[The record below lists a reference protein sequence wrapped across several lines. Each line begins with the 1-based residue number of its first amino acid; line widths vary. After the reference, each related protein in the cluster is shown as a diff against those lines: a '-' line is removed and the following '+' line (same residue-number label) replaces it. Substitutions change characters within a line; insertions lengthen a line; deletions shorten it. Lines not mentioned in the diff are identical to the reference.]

1 MRKKLVIATALC
13 AILMTG
19 CATDVPDL
27 SRVDSRKASEY
38 MAGQLLKYD
47 SNYDYGLDYD
57 HAILDP
63 TPTPQ
68 PTVSPTQTAKPKDD
82 KTSQSSQ
89 ASAASNIADGNAD
102 EETLQQVALSEI
114 YGVKDTEVRF
124 VSSSMKSSLGDDYAY
139 FKAAKGKKL
148 LLLYF
153 RVKNTGAK
161 DSKINLIAAKP
172 QYQLVVDGVSTG
184 ELQQT
189 IAEGDLQYFDRKVS
203 SGKSKQGVLVF
214 QVNDSFQLDKASLI
228 VTKDGKQATMALK

>member
-1 MRKKLVIATALC
+1 MRKKLVITTAIC
-13 AILMTG
+13 ALLLTG

-27 SRVDSRKASEY
+27 SGIDSRKASEY
-38 MAGQLLKYD
+38 MAGELLKHD
-47 SNYDYGLDYD
+47 SNYDYGLEYD

-68 PTVSPTQTAKPKDD
+68 PTLAPTPTAKPKDNAA
-82 KTSQSSQ
+82 SQSPQSPDK
-89 ASAASNIADGNAD
+89 SNNTDGNTD
-102 EETLQQVALSEI
+102 EVTMQQVALSEI

-161 DSKINLIAAKP
+161 ESRINLAAAKP
-172 QYQLVVDGVSTG
+172 QYQLVVNGANAG

-189 IAEGDLQYFDRKVS
+189 IAEGDLQYFDRKVA
-203 SGKSKQGVLVF
+203 SGKSKQGILAF
-214 QVNDSFQLDKASLI
+214 QVDDSFQLDKASLT